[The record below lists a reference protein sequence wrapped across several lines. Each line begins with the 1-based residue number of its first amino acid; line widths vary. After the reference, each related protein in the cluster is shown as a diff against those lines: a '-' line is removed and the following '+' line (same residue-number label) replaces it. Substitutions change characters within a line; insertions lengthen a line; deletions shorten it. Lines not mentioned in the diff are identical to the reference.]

1 MASAFLKEVGAVP
14 GLRRRVQL
22 PDCGEGGGLRGGRR
36 HSPGRLP
43 AVNARVYTGF
53 PTFTSGGP
61 GWLVATSGLTP
72 TTGGPWRRVQAGRGA
87 GRQGCSP
94 GAPRSLRASSGFLNR
109 RVQGARSRPRLQA
122 LVFKGSLWFFFSS
135 FSFSL
140 FSPSGQ
146 RKISQGQAPRRRRS
160 LPGTGG
166 FLFGVSDLVSSLVI
180 SSEREK
186 QGEKN
191 NRPFLFSPPAA
202 GRDGALVPLC

>member
-140 FSPSGQ
+140 
-146 RKISQGQAPRRRRS
+146 
-160 LPGTGG
+160 
-166 FLFGVSDLVSSLVI
+166 VSSLVI

-202 GRDGALVPLC
+202 GREIGRAHV

>member
-1 MASAFLKEVGAVP
+1 MGAVP

-22 PDCGEGGGLRGGRR
+22 PDCGEGGGLRVGRR

-53 PTFTSGGP
+53 PRFTRGGP

-72 TTGGPWRRVQAGRGA
+72 TTGGPWRRVQAGTGA
-87 GRQGCSP
+87 AQVRPC
-94 GAPRSLRASSGFLNR
+94 SLRASSGFLNP
-109 RVQGARSRPRLQA
+109 RVQGARSRPSLQA

-135 FSFSL
+135 FSLSL

-166 FLFGVSDLVSSLVI
+166 FPFGVSDLVSSLVI

-202 GRDGALVPLC
+202 GRDGALVPLW